1 MVEEIEV
8 IVENMNSYQCSEC
21 LKEIIKFLLF
31 NKNQIPTLQPL
42 YFNFRINFDEL
53 KEIKEKVD
61 VLSENKKRIT
71 LKDKKVASSYSQIL
85 FLFEEIDKLFKQREN
100 EKEINVCIY
109 FGSVLKPIELFF
121 IKFYQSKESKEI
133 KNATRKILRNLI
145 SNQSLF
151 ESNMGLTK
159 MFLLVQVKEEIEI
172 ENFFPKVLKKIEK
185 EFLIKIGKES
195 ELPSSMESRI
205 WLISKHS
212 ITGFK

>member
-1 MVEEIEV
+1 
-8 IVENMNSYQCSEC
+8 
-21 LKEIIKFLLF
+21 
-31 NKNQIPTLQPL
+31 
-42 YFNFRINFDEL
+42 L

-61 VLSENKKRIT
+61 VLSENKKRTT
-71 LKDKKVASSYSQIL
+71 LKDKKIASSYSQIL

-121 IKFYQSKESKEI
+121 IKFYQSKETKEI
-133 KNATRKILRNLI
+133 KNATKKILRNLI
-145 SNQSLF
+145 PNQSLF